1 MRICRIFH
9 RMTPAIPVRA
19 TGASDFIISF
29 FLEKLVV
36 SAFTKGKPSLF
47 QGEPMAQTDHIRIP
61 GIHHVTAIS
70 GPAQQNVDF
79 YADLLGLRTVK
90 QTVNF
95 EDPGTHHLYYGDKAG
110 TPGTAMTFF
119 PWAYASRGGSGSRGI
134 EATGFS
140 VPPGSL
146 EFWADRLGATGVP
159 PGKLATRFDEES
171 LRCEDPDGLVF
182 ELVAGPATRETAAGP
197 PVHPGVP
204 AEFAIRAFHGVLL
217 DVVDPEPT
225 ARLLTDVMGFEHVGQ
240 DDGRLRFR
248 GKAQDVG
255 SIVELRSAGSGATAR
270 MGRGSVHHVAFRA
283 RDDDEQQSW
292 RETIAAAGIPVTEVK
307 DRCYF
312 RSIYFREPGGVLFE
326 IATDTPGF
334 GVDESPT
341 ELGRS
346 LKLPPWFETR
356 REELEAGLPVLILPD
371 ERS

>member
-1 MRICRIFH
+1 M
-9 RMTPAIPVRA
+9 MSAAPADAGTLRV
-19 TGASDFIISF
+19 
-29 FLEKLVV
+29 
-36 SAFTKGKPSLF
+36 
-47 QGEPMAQTDHIRIP
+47 P
-61 GIHHVTAIS
+61 GIHHITAIS
-70 GPAQQNVDF
+70 GSAQQNVDF

-95 EDPGTHHLYYGDKAG
+95 EDPGTHHLYYGDQAG

-119 PWAYASRGGSGSRGI
+119 PWAQASRGGPGSGVI
-134 EATGFS
+134 EATGFT

-146 EFWADRLGATGVP
+146 GLWADRLGATGVP
-159 PGKLATRFDEES
+159 PGEVATRFDEES

-182 ELVAGPATRETAAGP
+182 ELVAGPATRETPAGR
-197 PVHPGVP
+197 PVHPDVP
-204 AEFAIRAFHGVLL
+204 GEFAIHAFHSVLL
-217 DVVDPEPT
+217 DVVDPDPT
-225 ARLLTDVMGFEHVGQ
+225 ARLLTDVMGFEHVGE

-248 GKAQDVG
+248 SNEQDVG
-255 SIVELRSAGSGATAR
+255 SIVDLRSTASGATAR

-283 RDDDEQQSW
+283 RNDEEQQSW

-346 LKLPPWFETR
+346 LKLPPWFEAR

>member
-1 MRICRIFH
+1 M
-9 RMTPAIPVRA
+9 
-19 TGASDFIISF
+19 
-29 FLEKLVV
+29 
-36 SAFTKGKPSLF
+36 SAAAKTEAL
-47 QGEPMAQTDHIRIP
+47 RIP

-70 GPAQQNVDF
+70 GSAQRNVDF
-79 YADLLGLRTVK
+79 YADVLGLRTVK

-95 EDPGTHHLYYGDKAG
+95 DDPGTHHLYYGDRVG

-119 PWAYASRGGSGSRGI
+119 PWERAARGELGSGAT

-146 EFWADRLGATGVP
+146 EFWADRLRERGASPQEV
-159 PGKLATRFDEES
+159 ATRFDEES
-171 LRCEDPDGLVF
+171 LRCEDPDGLVL
-182 ELVAGPATRETAAGP
+182 ELVAGSATRETPAGR
-197 PVHPGVP
+197 PVHPDVP

-217 DVVDPEPT
+217 DVVDPDPT
-225 ARLLTDVMGFEHVGQ
+225 ARLLTDVMGFEHLGEY
-240 DDGRLRFR
+240 DGRIRFR
-248 GKAQDVG
+248 GNEQEVG
-255 SIVELRSAGSGATAR
+255 SIVDLRAGGSGTLAR
-270 MGRGSVHHVAFRA
+270 IGRGSVHHVAFRA

-292 RETIAAAGIPVTEVK
+292 RETLAGAGIPVTAVR

-334 GVDESPT
+334 GIDETPE

-346 LKLPPWFETR
+346 LKLPPWFEAR
-356 REELEAGLPVLILPD
+356 REELEARLPRLILPD

>member
-1 MRICRIFH
+1 MSE
-9 RMTPAIPVRA
+9 TPAN
-19 TGASDFIISF
+19 
-29 FLEKLVV
+29 
-36 SAFTKGKPSLF
+36 
-47 QGEPMAQTDHIRIP
+47 TDALRVP

-79 YADLLGLRTVK
+79 YADLLGLRTIK

-95 EDPGTHHLYYGDKAG
+95 DDPGTHHLYYGDQSG

-119 PWAYASRGGSGSRGI
+119 PWEHAAQGAPGSGVT

-146 EFWADRLGATGVP
+146 EFWADRLEAAGASPREVT
-159 PGKLATRFDEES
+159 TRFGEES

-182 ELVAGPATRETAAGP
+182 ELVAGPATRETSAGR
-197 PVHPGVP
+197 PVHADVP

-217 DVVDPEPT
+217 DVMDPDPT
-225 ARLLTDVMGFEHVGQ
+225 ARLLTDVMGFEHVGEYG
-240 DDGRLRFR
+240 GRLRFR
-248 GKAQDVG
+248 GNEQDVG
-255 SIVELRSAGSGATAR
+255 SIVDLRSAGSGAMPR

-292 RETIAAAGIPVTEVK
+292 RETVAGTGIPVTTVK

-334 GVDESPT
+334 GVDESPM

-346 LKLPPWFETR
+346 LKLPPWFEAR
-356 REELEAGLPVLILPD
+356 REELEARLPVLILPD
-371 ERS
+371 ERP

>member
-1 MRICRIFH
+1 MSAA
-9 RMTPAIPVRA
+9 PADTQALRV
-19 TGASDFIISF
+19 
-29 FLEKLVV
+29 
-36 SAFTKGKPSLF
+36 
-47 QGEPMAQTDHIRIP
+47 P

-70 GPAQQNVDF
+70 GSAQQNVDF
-79 YADLLGLRTVK
+79 YADVLGLRTVK

-95 EDPGTHHLYYGDKAG
+95 EDPGTHHLYYGDQAG

-119 PWAYASRGGSGSRGI
+119 PWEHAARGGSGSGVI

-140 VPPGSL
+140 VSPGSL
-146 EFWADRLGATGVP
+146 EFWADRLGAAGGS
-159 PGKLATRFDEES
+159 PGEVAIRFDEES
-171 LRCEDPDGLVF
+171 LRCEDSDGLVF
-182 ELVAGPATRETAAGP
+182 ELVAGPATRETPAGRP
-197 PVHPGVP
+197 IHPDVP
-204 AEFAIRAFHGVLL
+204 AEFAIHAFHGVLL

-225 ARLLTDVMGFEHVGQ
+225 ARLLTDVMGFEHVGEY
-240 DDGRLRFR
+240 DGRLRFR
-248 GKAQDVG
+248 GNEQDVG
-255 SIVELRSAGSGATAR
+255 SIVDLRSAGSGATAR

-283 RDDDEQQSW
+283 RNDEEQQSW

-312 RSIYFREPGGVLFE
+312 RSIYFREKPGGILFE

-346 LKLPPWFETR
+346 LKLPPWFEGR

>member
-1 MRICRIFH
+1 MSR
-9 RMTPAIPVRA
+9 
-19 TGASDFIISF
+19 
-29 FLEKLVV
+29 
-36 SAFTKGKPSLF
+36 TKGTPTALAADAKTEAL
-47 QGEPMAQTDHIRIP
+47 RVP

-95 EDPGTHHLYYGDKAG
+95 DDPGTHHLYYGDRAG

-119 PWAYASRGGSGSRGI
+119 PWEHAARGGPGSGTT
-134 EATGFS
+134 EVTGFS
-140 VPPGSL
+140 VPSGSL
-146 EFWADRLGATGVP
+146 EFWADRLTAGGALPREV
-159 PGKLATRFDEES
+159 ATRFDEES
-171 LRCEDPDGLVF
+171 LRCEDPDGLVL
-182 ELVAGPATRETAAGP
+182 ELVAGPATRETAAGR
-197 PVHPGVP
+197 PVHPDVP

-225 ARLLTDVMGFEHVGQ
+225 ARLLTDVMGFEHLGER
-240 DDGRLRFR
+240 DGRIRFK
-248 GKAQDVG
+248 GNEDEVG
-255 SIVELRSAGSGATAR
+255 SIVDLRSAGSGALAL

-292 RETIAAAGIPVTEVK
+292 REIIAGAGIPVTTVQ

-326 IATDTPGF
+326 ITTDTPGF
-334 GVDESPT
+334 GIDESLE

-346 LKLPPWFETR
+346 LKLPPWFEAR
-356 REELEAGLPVLILPD
+356 RDELEARLPRLILPD
-371 ERS
+371 ERR

>member
-1 MRICRIFH
+1 MSDA
-9 RMTPAIPVRA
+9 PADTEA
-19 TGASDFIISF
+19 
-29 FLEKLVV
+29 L
-36 SAFTKGKPSLF
+36 
-47 QGEPMAQTDHIRIP
+47 RIP

-70 GPAQQNVDF
+70 GSAQHNVDF

-95 EDPGTHHLYYGDKAG
+95 EDPGTHHLYYGDRAG

-119 PWAYASRGGSGSRGI
+119 PWEHAGRGGSGSGVV

-146 EFWADRLGATGVP
+146 EFWADRLRAAGGS
-159 PGKLATRFDEES
+159 PGEVALRFDEES
-171 LRCEDPDGLVF
+171 LRCEDSDGLVF
-182 ELVAGPATRETAAGP
+182 ELVAGPATRETPAGRP
-197 PVHPGVP
+197 IHPDVP
-204 AEFAIRAFHGVLL
+204 AEFAIHAFHGVLL
-217 DVVDPEPT
+217 DVVDPDPT
-225 ARLLTDVMGFEHVGQ
+225 AKLLTDVMGFEHVGEY
-240 DDGRLRFR
+240 DGRLRFR
-248 GKAQDVG
+248 GNEQDVG
-255 SIVELRSAGSGATAR
+255 SIVDLRSAGSGATAR

-283 RDDDEQQSW
+283 RNDEEQQSW
-292 RETIAAAGIPVTEVK
+292 RETLAAAGIPVTEVK

-346 LKLPPWFETR
+346 LKLPPWFEAR

>member
-1 MRICRIFH
+1 MGVAEAKTEALR
-9 RMTPAIPVRA
+9 V
-19 TGASDFIISF
+19 
-29 FLEKLVV
+29 
-36 SAFTKGKPSLF
+36 
-47 QGEPMAQTDHIRIP
+47 P

-70 GPAQQNVDF
+70 GRAQQNVDF
-79 YADLLGLRTVK
+79 YADTLGLRTIK

-95 EDPGTHHLYYGDKAG
+95 DDPGTHHLYYGDRAG

-119 PWAYASRGGSGSRGI
+119 PWEHAAHGEPGSGST

-146 EFWADRLGATGVP
+146 EFWTDRLRAGGFS
-159 PGKLATRFDEES
+159 PGEVVTRFQEES
-171 LRCEDPDGLVF
+171 LRCEDPDGLVL
-182 ELVAGPATRETAAGP
+182 ELVAGPATRETSAGR

-204 AEFAIRAFHGVLL
+204 PEFAIRAFHGVVL
-217 DVVDPEPT
+217 DIADPEPT
-225 ARLLTDVMGFEHVGQ
+225 ARLLTDVMGFEHMGEH
-240 DDGRLRFR
+240 DGRIRFR
-248 GKAQDVG
+248 GDEHEVG
-255 SIVELRSAGSGATAR
+255 SIVDLRAAGSGAPAH

-283 RDDDEQQSW
+283 RDDDEQESW
-292 RETIAAAGIPVTEVK
+292 RETIAAAGFSVTEVK

-334 GVDESPT
+334 GIDESPE

-346 LKLPPWFETR
+346 LKLPPWLESR
-356 REELEAGLPVLILPD
+356 RSELEARLPKLMLPD